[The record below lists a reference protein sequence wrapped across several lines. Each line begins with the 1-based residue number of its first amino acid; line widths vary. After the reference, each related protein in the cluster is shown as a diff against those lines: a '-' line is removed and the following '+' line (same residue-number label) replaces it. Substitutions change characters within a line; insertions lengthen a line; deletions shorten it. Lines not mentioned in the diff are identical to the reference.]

1 MCKVSN
7 KLKLCSCKVS
17 NIKTLKDYW
26 ILNRPTDTNECIM
39 GEAILPADIG
49 EQAERYNIT
58 ALRKLLNDGNCFDI
72 EIQHQEN
79 DILELHFTYK
89 AKSNKRIQMPDSG
102 GYLAYAFVHKNGK
115 WKKTSYDPFGANL
128 NSIQGGKISEPFK

>member
-1 MCKVSN
+1 
-7 KLKLCSCKVS
+7 
-17 NIKTLKDYW
+17 
-26 ILNRPTDTNECIM
+26 M
-39 GEAILPADIG
+39 GEAILPANIG
-49 EQAERYNIT
+49 VQAEGYNIT

-89 AKSNKRIQMPDSG
+89 AKSNERIQMPYSV

-128 NSIQGGKISEPFK
+128 NSVQSGKISEPFT